1 MTEPINLYDVAL
13 EGNPA
18 DPPGY
23 RKRMAE
29 LGPSMGAERLG
40 GSVYEVDPG
49 DSVYPYHYEGVGEEW
64 LLVLAG
70 TPTLRDPEGERE
82 LAPGDV
88 VCFLAGPDG
97 AHKVTNR
104 SNAVARMDHFA
115 RDSNGS
121 RFVWF
126 RMIVTQSLIDV
137 HRRHLGSLKRDAK
150 REQNQH
156 GGWDASSTSCSLAER
171 LLGSLTSPSQA
182 LLRAELA
189 AQLDAAL
196 ATLSSLDQEVLAL
209 RHFEE
214 LSNSETAEVL
224 KLSEQA
230 ASIRYVRALTRLKHV
245 LRRLPAFAEFEGTL
259 SEGDSGTGPR

>member
-1 MTEPINLYDVAL
+1 MPTVPSEEELSVRAMRGDREAFTELFTLFRPRLWRLVHF
-13 EGNPA
+13 
-18 DPPGY
+18 
-23 RKRMAE
+23 RMD
-29 LGPSMGAERLG
+29 SRLVG
-40 GSVYEVDPG
+40 RVDP
-49 DSVYPYHYEGVGEEW
+49 DDVLQETW
-64 LLVLAG
+64 L
-70 TPTLRDPEGERE
+70 
-82 LAPGDV
+82 
-88 VCFLAGPDG
+88 
-97 AHKVTNR
+97 
-104 SNAVARMDHFA
+104 SAVARMDHFA
-115 RDSNGS
+115 RESNGS
-121 RFVWF
+121 RFIWF
-126 RMIVTQSLIDV
+126 RMIVTQALVDV
-137 HRRHLGSLKRDAK
+137 HRRHLGSLKRDAT
-150 REQNQH
+150 REQKQH

-182 LLRAELA
+182 LLRTELA
-189 AQLDAAL
+189 AQLDSAL